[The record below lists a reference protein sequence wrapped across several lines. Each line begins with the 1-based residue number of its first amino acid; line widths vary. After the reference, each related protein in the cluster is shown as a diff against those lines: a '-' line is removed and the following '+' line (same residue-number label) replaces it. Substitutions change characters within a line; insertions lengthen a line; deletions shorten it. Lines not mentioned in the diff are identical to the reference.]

1 MLKADLADD
10 FDHVVGLVGLVG
22 DDGVEGGVGS
32 GWIVCGWL
40 AGWVVEVVGR
50 DEADELPDGGE
61 ALLVVV
67 GHEVGYAGDLVV
79 GDGSAEFGLGDV
91 FVGDGLDDV
100 GAGDEHVAGALGHE
114 GEVGDGGGV
123 DGSSG
128 AGAEDGG
135 DLRDDAAGEGVAEE
149 DVGVAGEGDDT
160 LLDAGSAG
168 VVEADDG
175 GADAE
180 GGVHDLDDLGG
191 VGLGERAAEDGEVL
205 GEDEDDAA
213 VDAAVAGD
221 EAVAGD
227 ALGFHSKI
235 SCPVSHKLVGLLEGA
250 LVEEE
255 VDALTGG
262 ELAGGTL
269 AGAALGAS
277 ALFGDGVA
285 GG

>member
-1 MLKADLADD
+1 MRDD
-10 FDHVVGLVGLVG
+10 FDHVVGLVGFVG
-22 DDGVEGGVGS
+22 DDGLEGGVGA
-32 GWIVCGWL
+32 GGIVGGGA
-40 AGWVVEVVGR
+40 AGWVVEVVGG
-50 DEADELPDGGE
+50 DEGDELADGGE
-61 ALLVVV
+61 ALAVVV
-67 GHEVGYAGDLVV
+67 RHEVGYAGDLVV
-79 GDGSAEFGLGDV
+79 GGGSAEGVFGDV
-91 FVGDGLDDV
+91 FVEDGLDDV
-100 GAGDEHVAGALGHE
+100 GAGDEHVAGLLGHQ

-123 DGSSG
+123 DGSAG

-135 DLRDDAAGEGVAEE
+135 DLRDDSAGEGVAEE
-149 DVGVAGEGDDT
+149 DVGVAGEGDDAF
-160 LLDAGSAG
+160 LDAGAAG

-213 VDAAVAGD
+213 LDAAVAGD

-227 ALGFHSKI
+227 S
-235 SCPVSHKLVGLLEGA
+235 LVGHAEVGGSVGYEFVGLFEGA
-250 LVEEE
+250 FVEEE
-255 VDALTGG
+255 VDALAGG
-262 ELAGGTL
+262 ELAGFGL